1 MNYIVK
7 SSIRFPLQHRFQSG
21 CSTFMPLLS
30 MEDQISSVMVNNEY
44 SIGILLD
51 LDKALATVDHSV

>member
-1 MNYIVK
+1 
-7 SSIRFPLQHRFQSG
+7 
-21 CSTFMPLLS
+21 MPLLS